1 MSFLN
6 KIKLKNKNVYIL
18 GGLGLIGSEVVKN
31 TLSMGAKVII
41 LDIKKTKNNNNIHYE
56 RFDCS
61 KLLIFY

>member
-31 TLSMGAKVII
+31 ILSIGAKIII
-41 LDIKKTKNNNNIHYE
+41 LDIKKTKKKQ
-56 RFDCS
+56 C
-61 KLLIFY
+61 